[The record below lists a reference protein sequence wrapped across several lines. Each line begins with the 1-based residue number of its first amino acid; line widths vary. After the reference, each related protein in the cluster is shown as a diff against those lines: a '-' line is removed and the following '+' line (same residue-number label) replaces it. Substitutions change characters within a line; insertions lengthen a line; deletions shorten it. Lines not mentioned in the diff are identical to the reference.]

1 MPPFAPEY
9 LPLIVRVYTE
19 NGSALRKFAL
29 QCIGDED
36 LAGDAVRTTACVFM
50 DAFDSIRSLDAS
62 SLRGYLYKVLLT
74 VIADIQK
81 VKEHEIPMAYVERER
96 SALDNVEEFVLGKDG
111 FRILHEKIAQLPP
124 HDGTYLEMAYLDK
137 LPPEVIAKALR
148 VKTGSLRMIAHRA
161 RKTLDELCREG
172 SEVH

>member
-19 NGSALRKFAL
+19 NESTLRKCAL
-29 QCIGDED
+29 QCIKDED
-36 LAGDAVRTTACVFM
+36 LADDAVSTAACTFM
-50 DAFDSIRSLDAS
+50 DAFDSIRSLDAR
-62 SLRGYLYKVLLT
+62 SLRGYLYKILLT
-74 VIADIQK
+74 VMADIQD
-81 VKEHEIPMAYVERER
+81 VRHREIPMAEIEREWTV
-96 SALDNVEEFVLGKDG
+96 LDNVEEFVLGNDAAHT
-111 FRILHEKIAQLPP
+111 LYEKITQLPP
-124 HDGTYLEMAYLDK
+124 RYGLYIEMAYLDK

-161 RKTLDELCREG
+161 RKALTELCREE